1 MPDVLTDLEHGWGV
15 FAQSAHGRRVL
26 ARWQQAEPILAGY
39 GTFDELTV
47 AAQDQAGRDLDHR
60 DELHLAL
67 LRLSARDEDARLAML
82 HLLRPALVSS
92 ARLYS
97 DVWHFDE
104 AASIT
109 AFAALDRIVR
119 YPHGLP
125 RPAAS
130 IVRWVR
136 RALGKEAARLRR
148 QPPLVPWDDCLD
160 QLAVEAG
167 QPSCDELVQIVAR
180 ALDAGVIDEDKARLV
195 LLNRV
200 VGVSTA
206 DMAEL
211 AGSPKATIRQR
222 RNRAEAAIAAYV
234 AREAA

>member
-1 MPDVLTDLEHGWGV
+1 MPDVLTDLERRWGA
-15 FAQSAHGRRVL
+15 FAHSTHGRRVL
-26 ARWQQAEPILAGY
+26 ARWQRAEPILANCANL
-39 GTFDELTV
+39 DELTV
-47 AAQDQAGRDLDHR
+47 AARDQEGRDLDHR

-67 LRLSARDEDARLAML
+67 LRLAGHDQDARLTML
-82 HLLRPALVSS
+82 HLLRPALVAS

-97 DVWHFDE
+97 DTWPYDE
-104 AASIT
+104 AASI
-109 AFAALDRIVR
+109 AVFAALDRIIR

-148 QPPLVPWDDCLD
+148 QPALVPWNECLEEIATD
-160 QLAVEAG
+160 EE
-167 QPSCDELVQIVAR
+167 QPCWDELIEVVVQAIN
-180 ALDAGVIDEDKARLV
+180 AGAIDHDKARLV

-206 DMAEL
+206 IIAEE
-211 AGSPKATIRQR
+211 AGTPKATIRQR
-222 RNRAEAAIAAYV
+222 RNRAEAAIAAYI
-234 AREAA
+234 ARQAA

>member
-15 FAQSAHGRRVL
+15 FIHSAQGRRVL
-26 ARWQQAEPILAGY
+26 ASWQQAEPILDHYA
-39 GTFDELTV
+39 TFDELTV
-47 AAQDQAGRDLDHR
+47 AAQDLAGRDLDHR

-67 LRLSARDEDARLAML
+67 LRLAAHDENARLAMM
-82 HLLRPALVSS
+82 HLLRPALVAS

-97 DVWHFDE
+97 DTWPYDE
-104 AASIT
+104 AASI
-109 AFAALDRIVR
+109 AVFAALDRIAR

-148 QPPLVPWDDCLD
+148 QPQLVHWDECLD
-160 QLAVEAG
+160 ELAGNAR
-167 QPSCDELVQIVAR
+167 QPSCDELFEVVVQ
-180 ALDAGVIDEDKARLV
+180 ALNAGAIDEDKARLV
-195 LLNRV
+195 LLNRII
-200 VGVSTA
+200 GVSTA
-206 DMAEL
+206 DMAER

-234 AREAA
+234 AGEAA